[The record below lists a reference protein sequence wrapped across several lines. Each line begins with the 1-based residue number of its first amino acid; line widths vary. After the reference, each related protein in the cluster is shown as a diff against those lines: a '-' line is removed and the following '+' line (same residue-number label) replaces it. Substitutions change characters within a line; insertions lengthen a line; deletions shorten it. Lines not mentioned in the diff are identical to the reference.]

1 MNSAHPGMIKLNV
14 SHLFESHYK
23 HFTTD
28 LKSKDRLTGKTYDT
42 LMERQKKNNLP
53 YIIALTFDN
62 QFIDCFDA
70 VNLTRWVRINPL
82 NPISPITKKR
92 LGDIFFFAI
101 TPSQLGYQSLYIG
114 STIDVNNKKR
124 FVESYLKASE
134 NDPKAMRDIAYY
146 YFAGIDVEKN
156 SNEAIRW
163 WTLAAEKGDSDA
175 QYMIGIC
182 YAEGY
187 GLKKDIDEAIK
198 WLELA
203 MDQGDDDATKYLD
216 ELLT

>member
-1 MNSAHPGMIKLNV
+1 MNSINSSIISIDTSRLPG
-14 SHLFESHYK
+14 SQYK
-23 HFTTD
+23 AFTTD
-28 LKSKDRLTGKTYDT
+28 LTFKETLTGKTYAT

-53 YIIALTFDN
+53 YLLAITFDN
-62 QFIDCFDA
+62 QFVDCFDA
-70 VNLTRWVRINPL
+70 LNLNRWLRVNPL
-82 NPISPITKKR
+82 NPISPKTKKK
-92 LGDIFFFAI
+92 LTDIFFFAI
-101 TPSQLGYQSLYIG
+101 TSTQSDYHPVYIG
-114 STIDVNNKKR
+114 SSTDIGSKKG
-124 FVESYLKASE
+124 FIETYLKISE
-134 NDPKAMRDIAYY
+134 NNPKAMRDIAYY

-175 QYMIGIC
+175 QYMVGIC

-187 GLKKDIDEAIK
+187 GVEKDLDEAIK

-216 ELLT
+216 ELL